1 MICYVKVCPFITVS
15 KLESIT
21 ETETIAS
28 TETEPD
34 QTVDLETTPLETST
48 TSQSLSMDSIW

>member
-15 KLESIT
+15 KLESIK
-21 ETETIAS
+21 ETETITS